1 MSRADVTRHAPLLQE
16 IVSPKAMTF
25 LPEIG
30 RKCAGEFLPNGRA
43 VAGSNDGHDRN
54 VGEIEPPLDAEQRG
68 RRIDLSKRRRIA
80 WLSDSDEAR
89 AQTLGDCK
97 LGFGVFLAAKA
108 DVMDAPATARQR
120 GQRVDGGL
128 CAAEFVDQGPERRR
142 TDIPAPDQPG

>member
-1 MSRADVTRHAPLLQE
+1 
-16 IVSPKAMTF
+16 MTF

-97 LGFGVFLAAKA
+97 LGCGVFLAAKA
-108 DVMDAPATARQR
+108 DGCARHGATAR
-120 GQRVDGGL
+120 
-128 CAAEFVDQGPERRR
+128 AARRWRPLRRR
-142 TDIPAPDQPG
+142 IR